1 MKLKSIILVVF
12 MLIISCE
19 KNNLDVNEKT
29 LMIASTKVD
38 CVGVAPQK
46 CLLTKEVG
54 AENWGYFYSSIAG
67 FNYEE
72 GFEYKILISE
82 KEIENPP
89 QDASSKEYTLIKVI
103 SKVEKTS
110 ENLPE

>member
-19 KNNLDVNEKT
+19 KNNLHINEKT
-29 LMIASTKVD
+29 IMIASAKVN

-46 CLLTKEVG
+46 CLLTKEEG
-54 AENWGYFYSSIAG
+54 AEDWGYFYSSITG

-72 GFEYKILISE
+72 GFEYEVLISE
-82 KEIENPP
+82 KNIENPP

-103 SKVEKTS
+103 SKVEKIS
-110 ENLPE
+110 KNLPE